1 MKYED
6 FLFVGLQLQ
15 KQDKVINKLNE
26 LNMDV
31 MDLVDPYYMI
41 IDRLMKEVYGEEG
54 ADWFNWFC
62 FENDFGTKGL
72 EAWDANENPICYSWE
87 SLWECLENIKNK

>member
-6 FLFVGLQLQ
+6 FLSVGLQLQ
-15 KQDKVINKLNE
+15 KQDKVIDKLNE

-87 SLWECLENIKNK
+87 SLWECLENLENK

>member
-1 MKYED
+1 
-6 FLFVGLQLQ
+6 
-15 KQDKVINKLNE
+15 
-26 LNMDV
+26 

-72 EAWDANENPICYSWE
+72 EAWDAMKIQFVIVGNHYGNA
-87 SLWECLENIKNK
+87 